1 MSESKRERQEF
12 TFEIHERICVLGKG
26 RDNGF
31 TKEFNLV
38 SFRDMPPKWDIREWN
53 FDHTRMTKGMTLTNG
68 EMRTIL
74 EAMKDRENQLLESD
88 ANNDTDFDEEAVTE

>member
-31 TKEFNLV
+31 KYRKVWIRVPPWTPKTFV
-38 SFRDMPPKWDIREWN
+38 ADFMP
-53 FDHTRMTKGMTLTNG
+53 
-68 EMRTIL
+68 
-74 EAMKDRENQLLESD
+74 
-88 ANNDTDFDEEAVTE
+88 